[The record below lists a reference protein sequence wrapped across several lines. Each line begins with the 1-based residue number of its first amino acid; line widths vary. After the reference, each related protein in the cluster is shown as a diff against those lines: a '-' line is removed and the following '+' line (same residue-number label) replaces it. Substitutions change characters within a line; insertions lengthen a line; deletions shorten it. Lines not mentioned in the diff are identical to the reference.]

1 MEKGLFTSNHPDYKA
16 KFRDVGSLG
25 VGMIHRNNARE
36 VANAINAAMYLVN
49 PEKTNQFLK
58 VKLPKMKTFGTG
70 QFNVSWR
77 RGI

>member
-1 MEKGLFTSNHPDYKA
+1 
-16 KFRDVGSLG
+16 
-25 VGMIHRNNARE
+25 MIHRNNARE